1 MIVPVLDP
9 DRVRAVELVAPE
21 VDAPELTAAPEVGAV
36 PDAAVVPVDPTDDD
50 PPTGRTGIVAGVENE
65 GV

>member
-1 MIVPVLDP
+1 MLDP
-9 DRVRAVELVAPE
+9 DRVRALVEVAPE
-21 VDAPELTAAPEVGAV
+21 VDAPELTGAPEVDVV
-36 PDAAVVPVDPTDDD
+36 PDAAVDPVDPTDD

>member
-1 MIVPVLDP
+1 MIVPVLEP
-9 DRVRAVELVAPE
+9 DRVRAVEVAPE
-21 VDAPELTAAPEVGAV
+21 VDAPELTGAPEVDAV
-36 PDAAVVPVDPTDDD
+36 PDAAVVPVDPTDD